1 MRFFSGSGSETLQ
14 FYLLFCKVTVDE
26 DLLASL
32 LPGPVTLVFTRTDLL
47 NRNFNPDTNLI
58 GVRIPDH
65 LFIRLVDQHS
75 VSLSALH
82 FGRNYLIRRQVAVF
96 DTEILTSNLTFP
108 L

>member
-1 MRFFSGSGSETLQ
+1 MRFLSGSGSETLQ

-65 LFIRLVDQHS
+65 LFIRLGELSDFPESHFDWIS
-75 VSLSALH
+75 VEK
-82 FGRNYLIRRQVAVF
+82 
-96 DTEILTSNLTFP
+96 TETWLLNGCHK
-108 L
+108 